1 MSDQEHKQTPLEPLL
16 TFKEA
21 MAYLRVSRSTLYR
34 LMASQ
39 KVPSHK
45 VGHNWRFYASELQ
58 ASIRDVSPSGEEEE
72 QAAEEAMLRL

>member
-1 MSDQEHKQTPLEPLL
+1 MSDQEHEQPPLNLEPLL

-39 KVPSHK
+39 KVPRHK
-45 VGHNWRFYASELQ
+45 VGHNWRFYVSDLRASV
-58 ASIRDVSPSGEEEE
+58 RDVSPSGEEEP
-72 QAAEEAMLRL
+72 QAEAVLL